1 MVKSLVLCCADD
13 VEIWQ
18 GVTRYADVCT
28 LQANKDYPVGWS
40 ERQLVSIKATKCVY
54 VYTEDAKINCYY
66 TCLTLVTL
74 DLFHENLNMIVNH
87 DLRPGTT
94 QVGWLMVGPKY
105 LRDVRTLQHKY
116 SLTSFFCVG
125 IILPIILC

>member
-1 MVKSLVLCCADD
+1 MNAKPSHWNAVLGRVSIGYVLGHLPFTPCLKELPSMVKSLVLCCADD

-40 ERQLVSIKATKCVY
+40 ERWLVSIEATKCVY
-54 VYTEDAKINCYY
+54 VYTEDAKINCYC

-94 QVGWLMVGPKY
+94 
-105 LRDVRTLQHKY
+105 
-116 SLTSFFCVG
+116 
-125 IILPIILC
+125 